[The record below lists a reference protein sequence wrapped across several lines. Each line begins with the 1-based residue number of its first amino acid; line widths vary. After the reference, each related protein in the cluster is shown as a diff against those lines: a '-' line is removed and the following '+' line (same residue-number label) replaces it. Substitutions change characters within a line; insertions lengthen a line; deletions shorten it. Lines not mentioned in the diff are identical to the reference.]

1 MDRGSVTKRCSLGG
15 FYGIFRSSRIWFL
28 CHVAVH
34 CEHWRGKLL
43 LSAVGLAGQAATGSA
58 ITGDVP
64 ASTFRRIMP

>member
-1 MDRGSVTKRCSLGG
+1 M
-15 FYGIFRSSRIWFL
+15 WFL

-43 LSAVGLAGQAATGSA
+43 LSAFGLAGQAATGSA